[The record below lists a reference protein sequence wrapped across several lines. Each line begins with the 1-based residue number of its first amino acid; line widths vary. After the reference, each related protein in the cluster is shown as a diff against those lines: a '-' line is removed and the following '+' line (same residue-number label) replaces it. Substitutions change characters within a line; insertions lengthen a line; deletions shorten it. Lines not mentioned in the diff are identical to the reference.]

1 MRNIPGSPH
10 HHSSRTKELGNEA
23 NFPVLVG
30 HLLCDIVLHVLLPH
44 YLCVGV
50 AATTDSITAS
60 SPGAEHAISSGSG
73 QAVERGGGG
82 VEGEGGGGVEGGGGG
97 VEGEGSGGV
106 EGEGGGGVEGEG
118 GGVEGEGGGMTKR
131 PSELHPERKRG
142 MCVCVF

>member
-1 MRNIPGSPH
+1 MRPTFQYK
-10 HHSSRTKELGNEA
+10 R
-23 NFPVLVG
+23 VLVG
-30 HLLCDIVLHVLLPH
+30 HLMCDIVLHALLPH

-50 AATTDSITAS
+50 AATTDLITAS
-60 SPGAEHAISSGSG
+60 SPGILSGSG

-82 VEGEGGGGVEGGGGG
+82 VEGEGGGGVEG
-97 VEGEGSGGV
+97 EGS
-106 EGEGGGGVEGEG
+106 